1 MPLTRGYKRDIDLHN
16 RCPPD
21 PQPDQRV
28 PCASIGLRQC
38 EDEED
43 TWRRLGVP
51 VTSSCFG
58 TPQLAW
64 PSSAGA
70 SAMGPM
76 LPEGFYVAGWRIG
89 ARRTDIDDECLIAV
103 PTSHHGAKSVQRRRS
118 SFKLSGTLSVL
129 SLLLT
134 EKDGG
139 VVLLTYLRTTG
150 R

>member
-1 MPLTRGYKRDIDLHN
+1 MEATGSTGDLQLLRDATA
-16 RCPPD
+16 
-21 PQPDQRV
+21 RV
-28 PCASIGLRQC
+28 AVIR
-38 EDEED
+38 
-43 TWRRLGVP
+43 WGV
-51 VTSSCFG
+51 
-58 TPQLAW
+58 
-64 PSSAGA
+64 
-70 SAMGPM
+70 AMGPM

-89 ARRTDIDDECLIAV
+89 PRRTDIDDECLIAV

-150 R
+150 K